1 MNSKRIIAMDLDG
14 TLLNE
19 KGLVS
24 DESINY
30 LKNIKENGDIIV
42 IATGRILN
50 SALFATKGAEFAS
63 YIVGNAGAGVYKNA
77 GNDKWEKIYEELIP
91 YNIAESFLEYFDE
104 NKFSNVSLCNSQK
117 ICRYTKN
124 YHKNDKVV
132 VNYESKEELE
142 KDIKDVIHVSIGL
155 KNNNLVSEYYKIFK
169 DEYPDLKI
177 SIMQDSFGEKR
188 WLEITKKD
196 IEKYKG
202 INRIAK
208 IENIPNEN
216 IIAFGDGL
224 NDLDMLAK
232 CGIGVA
238 MKNALPEVKK
248 VAKFTTNKANY
259 ENGIIDFLENMN
271 KSAEV

>member
-1 MNSKRIIAMDLDG
+1 MYNISFLLDYIKLSHLTKEELSKIINVDIL
-14 TLLNE
+14 
-19 KGLVS
+19 
-24 DESINY
+24 SIDNY
-30 LKNIKENGDIIV
+30 LNG
-42 IATGRILN
+42 
-50 SALFATKGAEFAS
+50 
-63 YIVGNAGAGVYKNA
+63 
-77 GNDKWEKIYEELIP
+77 
-91 YNIAESFLEYFDE
+91 
-104 NKFSNVSLCNSQK
+104 
-117 ICRYTKN
+117 
-124 YHKNDKVV
+124 
-132 VNYESKEELE
+132 ELE

-155 KNNNLVSEYYKIFK
+155 KNNNFISEYYKIFK
-169 DEYPDLKI
+169 DKYPDLKI

-188 WLEITKKD
+188 WLEITQKN

-202 INRIAK
+202 INQIAK

-259 ENGIIDFLENMN
+259 ENGIIDFLENIN

>member
-1 MNSKRIIAMDLDG
+1 M
-14 TLLNE
+14 
-19 KGLVS
+19 
-24 DESINY
+24 
-30 LKNIKENGDIIV
+30 
-42 IATGRILN
+42 
-50 SALFATKGAEFAS
+50 
-63 YIVGNAGAGVYKNA
+63 
-77 GNDKWEKIYEELIP
+77 
-91 YNIAESFLEYFDE
+91 EYFDE
-104 NKFSNVSLCNSQK
+104 NKFSNISLCNSQK

-142 KDIKDVIHVSIGL
+142 KDIKDVINVSIGL
-155 KNNNLVSEYYKIFK
+155 KNNNFVSEYYKIFK
-169 DEYPDLKI
+169 DKYPDLKI

-188 WLEITKKD
+188 WLEITQKN

-202 INRIAK
+202 INQIAK

-259 ENGIIDFLENMN
+259 ENGIIDFLENIN